1 MTPNQVLEDLQTSRT
16 APLAAIQAALADRE
30 AMLPVFL
37 QAFKQAAQ
45 TPYEGL
51 PYRDAYGLMLEI
63 LGQWGDSRSYRPIA
77 AFLRLDEEVLEGLLG
92 DCLTEIGNRV
102 LTNVADSDLTPLR
115 DIILDPKA
123 YSFARSQAISAVVR
137 IGIDR
142 PEQRQDAIALIGSI
156 KPQLEPGAHMVVTNE
171 WAAAVAML
179 GVGDWLPEAR
189 AVIAAVPRREAIY
202 ALDDFDAIDQ
212 GRPRDLSDDGW
223 YGRCFI
229 HPHRI
234 DAIEDVSRWYRYS
247 EAYIREN
254 SAKASGAG
262 GSAFPW
268 DLADIAYNPNRHVG
282 RNDPCPCG
290 SGKKFKK
297 CCLA

>member
-1 MTPNQVLEDLQTSRT
+1 MTPNQVLQDLQTSKT
-16 APLAAIQAALADRE
+16 APLAAIEAALAGRE

-37 QAFKQAAQ
+37 QAFEQAAQ
-45 TPYEGL
+45 TPYEDL

-63 LGQWGDSRSYRPIA
+63 LGQWGDPRSYRPIA
-77 AFLRLDEEVLEGLLG
+77 AFLRLDEETLEYLLG
-92 DCLTEIGNRV
+92 DCLTEIGDRV
-102 LTNVADSDLTPLR
+102 LASVADGDLTPLR
-115 DIILDPKA
+115 DIILDRKA
-123 YSFARSQAISAVVR
+123 YIFARSQAISAVVR

-156 KPQLEPGAHMVVTNE
+156 KPQLEPGAHMVVTSE

-179 GVGDWLPEAR
+179 GVGEWLPEAR

-202 ALDDFDAIDQ
+202 GLDDFDAIDQ
-212 GRPRDLSDDGW
+212 GRPSDLSDDGW
-223 YGRCFI
+223 YGKCFI

-234 DAIEDVSRWYRYS
+234 DAIEDVSRWYCYS
-247 EAYIREN
+247 EAYIREK
-254 SAKASGAG
+254 SAKASGAA
-262 GSAFPW
+262 GSDFPW
-268 DLADIAYNPNRHVG
+268 DLADIAYNPHRHVG

-297 CCLA
+297 CCLS